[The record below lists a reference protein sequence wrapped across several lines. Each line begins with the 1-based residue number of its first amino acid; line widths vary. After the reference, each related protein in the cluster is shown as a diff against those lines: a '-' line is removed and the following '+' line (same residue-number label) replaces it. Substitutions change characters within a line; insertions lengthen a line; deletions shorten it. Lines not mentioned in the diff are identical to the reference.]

1 MQPVLRRNCRGP
13 KPPKMEWDGME
24 WDAGK
29 GDENLIV
36 LIVMSATS
44 DLTRAGGRPASR
56 LETMQFS
63 DEAENLLN
71 PHRVADGFA

>member
-1 MQPVLRRNCRGP
+1 MERP
-13 KPPKMEWDGME
+13 KTQKMEWNGIG

-29 GDENLIV
+29 GPENLIV

-44 DLTRAGGRPASR
+44 DLTRAENGPAPR

-71 PHRVADGFA
+71 PHRVAGGPA